1 MYAVV
6 KTGGKQVRVQ
16 QGDVLD
22 VERLAGEPGDTVE
35 LSEVL
40 LVGGEPLRI
49 GAPLVEGARVM
60 ARIEGAA
67 SGPKL
72 RIFKYKRRK
81 RYRLRQGHRQHY
93 TRVVI
98 ESIEVS

>member
-49 GAPLVEGARVM
+49 GTPLVEGARVT

>member
-1 MYAVV
+1 M

-16 QGDVLD
+16 QGDVVD

-49 GAPLVEGARVM
+49 GTPLVEGARVM
-60 ARIEGAA
+60 AKIEGAA

-72 RIFKYKRRK
+72 RIFKHKRRK

>member
-6 KTGGKQVRVQ
+6 KTGGKQVRVSE
-16 QGDVLD
+16 GDVLN
-22 VERLAGEPGDTVE
+22 VERLAGEAGETIE
-35 LSEVL
+35 LAEVL
-40 LVGGEPLRI
+40 LVGGDPIRI
-49 GAPLVEGARVM
+49 GTPLVDGARVL

-72 RIFKYKRRK
+72 RIFKHKRRK
-81 RYRLRQGHRQHY
+81 RYRQRGGHRQHY